1 MQCATDPSVETE
13 LGCGK
18 CGKPICPRCLVYT
31 PVGTR
36 CRECA
41 NLRKLPQY
49 NISAGY
55 LLRAVGAAVVS
66 GAILG
71 ALWGFL
77 LGLSGGLFGLMAG
90 LGVGYGIGE
99 AVSVA
104 SNRKFGT
111 LLQAIAVG
119 GVVLA
124 FVLRDAIL
132 LSQLRNFNVDLVD
145 LLRNDTFGWIAAIVA
160 AVVAAGRLR

>member
-1 MQCATDPSVETE
+1 MQCATHPNVETE

-49 NISAGY
+49 NISASY
-55 LLRAVGAAVVS
+55 LARSVVASLAAGAVLGTIW
-66 GAILG
+66 AILF
-71 ALWGFL
+71 GF
-77 LGLSGGLFGLMAG
+77 SVGLFSLLAG
-90 LGVGYGIGE
+90 LGVGYCVGE

-104 SNRKFGT
+104 ANRKVGT
-111 LLQAIAVG
+111 PLQAIAVA

-124 FVLRDAIL
+124 FFVRDAVL
-132 LSQLRNFNVDLVD
+132 LSTIRHFNVDLTD
-145 LLRNDTFGWIAAIVA
+145 LLRNDTYGWIATIVA
-160 AVVAAGRLR
+160 GVVAMGRLR

>member
-1 MQCATDPSVETE
+1 MQCATHPNVETE
-13 LGCGK
+13 LACGK
-18 CGKPICPRCLVYT
+18 CGKPICPRCLVYA

-55 LLRAVGAAVVS
+55 LLRAVGAALVS
-66 GAILG
+66 GAVLG
-71 ALWGFL
+71 AVWGFL
-77 LGLSGGLFGLMAG
+77 LGFSGGLFGLMAG
-90 LGVGYGIGE
+90 LGVGYCVGE

-104 SNRKFGT
+104 TNRKVGT
-111 LLQAIAVG
+111 PLQAIAVA
-119 GVVLA
+119 GVILA

-132 LSQLRNFNVDLVD
+132 LSQLRNFNVNLGD
-145 LLRNDTFGWIAAIVA
+145 LLRNDTYGWIATIVA
-160 AVVAAGRLR
+160 AVVAIGRLR